1 MSLSEAVRFISSHTG
16 RSLTDCDA
24 LQANDE
30 VQRKLWYGLLSSRN
44 YENQISRVETFKE
57 FKRLFKTKNRTF
69 LN

>member
-1 MSLSEAVRFISSHTG
+1 MSLSEAVRFINSQIG

-44 YENQISRVETFKE
+44 YENQISFGLQKGRDIKGIQTPF
-57 FKRLFKTKNRTF
+57 
-69 LN
+69 